1 MLLLYNSFIELVSL
15 GSGRSRSIRSGGS
28 PSGGCYTV
36 FSHLEVIIIVGYFVS
51 DETTVYNN
59 IIVPYAGLP
68 LRQQANPRGEKIK
81 TVISACYYLSVL
93 GSISS
98 SSVYKELVC
107 FCHVQFVL
115 YTTWTVCRK
124 VSLLWIQDNSMVEK
138 LTACWH
144 SSNVNIAI

>member
-1 MLLLYNSFIELVSL
+1 MRQLRFCYCVHLLYNSFIGLVSL

-59 IIVPYAGLP
+59 IIVSNAGLP
-68 LRQQANPRGEKIK
+68 LRQQANPRGETIK
-81 TVISACYYLSVL
+81 TGISACYYLSVL

-98 SSVYKELVC
+98 RSV
-107 FCHVQFVL
+107 
-115 YTTWTVCRK
+115 
-124 VSLLWIQDNSMVEK
+124 
-138 LTACWH
+138 
-144 SSNVNIAI
+144 